1 MGEIFKFTC
10 QYNTTSKSIAGK
22 SFGAFD
28 EIFDCS
34 KTTTQFVHAG
44 AVDSTTDLDAIGI
57 AVENSTNG
65 DGVAVS
71 EMPGSILFSVML

>member
-44 AVDSTTDLDAIGI
+44 AVDSTTDLDAVGITVKDCTYTDEI
-57 AVENSTNG
+57 AVFQF
-65 DGVAVS
+65 
-71 EMPGSILFSVML
+71 PC